1 MSQVPPI
8 IAAAMTLM
16 CVAPLASQDIANEAD
31 YAKSMT
37 EIRFL
42 MGDANQHVDA
52 RYWPELADDV
62 SKLKAQFEAVEA
74 FWTARGT
81 DAAVAL
87 AQEAIGKLEPVLAAA
102 DNKNPQAAEAAVQA
116 IRSTCQSCHQQFRE
130 ETADGFRIK
139 PSVE

>member
-1 MSQVPPI
+1 MQIHQP
-8 IAAAMTLM
+8 AAAVGIVLVCAVPVTSQNI
-16 CVAPLASQDIANEAD
+16 ASEDD

-62 SKLKAQFEAVEA
+62 QKLRAQFEAVEA
-74 FWTARGT
+74 FWTARGGT
-81 DAAVAL
+81 DAAAAL
-87 AQEAIGKLEPVLAAA
+87 AREAIGQLEPILAAA
-102 DNKNPQAAEAAVQA
+102 DNKDPQAAGAAVRLM
-116 IRSTCQSCHQQFRE
+116 RSTCQSCHEQFRE

-139 PSVE
+139 Q

>member
-1 MSQVPPI
+1 MQIHQP
-8 IAAAMTLM
+8 AAAVGIILVCAVPVTSQNI
-16 CVAPLASQDIANEAD
+16 ASEDD

-62 SKLKAQFEAVEA
+62 QKLRTQFEAVEA

-81 DAAVAL
+81 DAAAAL
-87 AQEAIGKLEPVLAAA
+87 AREAIGQLEPILAAA
-102 DNKNPQAAEAAVQA
+102 DNKDPQAAGAAVSLM
-116 IRSTCQSCHQQFRE
+116 RSTCQSCHEQFRE

-139 PSVE
+139 Q